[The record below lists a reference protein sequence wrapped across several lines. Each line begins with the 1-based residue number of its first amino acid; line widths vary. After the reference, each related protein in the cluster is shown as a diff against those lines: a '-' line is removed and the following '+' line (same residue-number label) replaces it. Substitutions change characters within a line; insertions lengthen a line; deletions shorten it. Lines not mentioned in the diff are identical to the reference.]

1 MQTIPPHAACFH
13 TDCAHFK
20 SRTETSNKL
29 NQLFIFVLLEHSPTW
44 NKYWFMKFSIISYIN
59 IKLIDILQNVVLN
72 KIEVHIY
79 FAWST
84 LEEKT
89 SMILISEIYLKYFIF
104 IFSAYVR
111 QQSSSMPE
119 KLICIWSLITLT
131 LGWASFSLQKITFFF
146 SSRIFHCN
154 KPVSSQL
161 SIVHSVFITPRNT
174 CR

>member
-1 MQTIPPHAACFH
+1 
-13 TDCAHFK
+13 
-20 SRTETSNKL
+20 
-29 NQLFIFVLLEHSPTW
+29 
-44 NKYWFMKFSIISYIN
+44 MKFSIISYIN

-104 IFSAYVR
+104 ILSAYVR

-119 KLICIWSLITLT
+119 KLLCI
-131 LGWASFSLQKITFFF
+131 
-146 SSRIFHCN
+146 
-154 KPVSSQL
+154 
-161 SIVHSVFITPRNT
+161 
-174 CR
+174 